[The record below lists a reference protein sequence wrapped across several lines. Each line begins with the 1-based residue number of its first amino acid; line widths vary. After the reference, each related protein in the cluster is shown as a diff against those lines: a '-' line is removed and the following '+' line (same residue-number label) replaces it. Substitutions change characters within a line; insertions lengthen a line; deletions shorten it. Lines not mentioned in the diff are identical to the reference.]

1 MVGWVTVVTE
11 MLTATSVEELEAR
24 IEERELRGGNGVELS
39 SKAVEAED
47 STLVTA

>member
-1 MVGWVTVVTE
+1 MTVVAE

-24 IEERELRGGNGVELS
+24 IEERELGSGNGEELS